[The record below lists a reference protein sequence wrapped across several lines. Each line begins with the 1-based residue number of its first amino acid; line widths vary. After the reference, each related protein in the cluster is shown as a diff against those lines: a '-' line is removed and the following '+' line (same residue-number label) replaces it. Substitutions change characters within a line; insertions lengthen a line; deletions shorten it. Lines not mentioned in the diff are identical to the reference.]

1 MQQFYYF
8 CTDKTKIVWI
18 PGHYVKPL
26 RYVAYQ
32 KAMLS
37 NMVRRKAIMRLGPQK
52 KIEHKRMR
60 LEVENNSQEVKIG
73 YFENAGSVFAGFPC
87 VHGMSGRVTS
97 IVGWN

>member
-1 MQQFYYF
+1 MDSGTLRETFAICSLSESHSVEYGKAQGDYE
-8 CTDKTKIVWI
+8 VW
-18 PGHYVKPL
+18 P
-26 RYVAYQ
+26 
-32 KAMLS
+32 S
-37 NMVRRKAIMRLGPQK
+37 K